1 MRKISIIGSGGAGK
15 STLAKQLAIKLNI
28 NLYHLDA
35 IFWKPGWEETAK
47 PEWVKI
53 QQNLCKEPEW
63 IMDGNYGG
71 TIQIRLDASDTVIFL
86 DFNRYL
92 CLYRA
97 ITRFIKYY
105 GKSRPDMAEGCNEK
119 FDFNFIKW
127 IYEYPKV
134 KKPIILQKLKN
145 LSKETK
151 IYVLKSPKEVELFLK
166 KISEN

>member
-1 MRKISIIGSGGAGK
+1 MIIS
-15 STLAKQLAIKLNI
+15 L
-28 NLYHLDA
+28 
-35 IFWKPGWEETAK
+35 
-47 PEWVKI
+47 
-53 QQNLCKEPEW
+53 
-63 IMDGNYGG
+63 
-71 TIQIRLDASDTVIFL
+71 VIFL

-151 IYVLKSPKEVELFLK
+151 IYILRSPKEVELFLEN
-166 KISEN
+166 ISEN